1 MFDWSDKKDEEL
13 RKERG
18 IGFEDI
24 LFHLQAG
31 DLILTAPHPN
41 KEKYPNQ
48 KIMYIRIEDYVYM
61 VPFVIEG
68 QVKFLKT
75 IIPSRKATRNL
86 IEKGDNHE
94 DE

>member
-1 MFDWSDKKDEEL
+1 MFDWSDKKDEEF

-31 DLILTAPHPN
+31 DLILTASHPN

-61 VPFVIEG
+61 VPFVIED
-68 QVKFLKT
+68 QIKFLKT
-75 IIPSRKATRNL
+75 IIPSRKATRDL
-86 IEKGDNHE
+86 IEKGENHE